1 MFIIYPSQSMLA
13 PVQLGIRLFLF
24 SKKFNSCGN
33 CSFDTLSWIN
43 SRQVAGESVTTALP
57 FTANRSSLRC
67 SYSEI
72 RSFLSTVLAY
82 FELLVPSLN
91 FVHFWAKHLPRS
103 RNAEPLHNHSMYSTS
118 DLHSITLSMDFKKR
132 C

>member
-1 MFIIYPSQSMLA
+1 MFISQSMLT

-24 SKKFNSCGN
+24 SEKFNSCGN

-43 SRQVAGESVTTALP
+43 SRQVVGESVTTALP

-67 SYSEI
+67 SFSEI
-72 RSFLSTVLAY
+72 WSFLSTVLPY

-91 FVHFWAKHLPRS
+91 FVHFWAKYLPRS
-103 RNAEPLHNHSMYSTS
+103 RNTEPLHNHSMYSTS